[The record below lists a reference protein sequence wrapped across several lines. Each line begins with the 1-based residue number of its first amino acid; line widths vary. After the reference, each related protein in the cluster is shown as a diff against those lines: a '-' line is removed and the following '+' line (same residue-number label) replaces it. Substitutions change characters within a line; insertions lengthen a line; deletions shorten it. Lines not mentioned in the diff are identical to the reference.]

1 VQVGDLVIMPG
12 SWIRNMGETPAV
24 GVVVREP
31 VNLGKTPTSARVAIL
46 WADGDGTPD
55 MEPVHWLEV
64 ISESR

>member
-1 VQVGDLVIMPG
+1 MNVGDLVIMPG

-31 VNLGKTPTSARVAIL
+31 VNLGKKPTDARVGIM
-46 WADGDGTPD
+46 WADSGSVD

>member
-1 VQVGDLVIMPG
+1 MNVGDLVTSH
-12 SWIRNMGETPAV
+12 SWVRNMGEGCSAV

-31 VNLGKTPTSARVAIL
+31 VNLGKKPTDARVAIM
-46 WADGDGTPD
+46 WADSGTVD